1 MIEIEG
7 MKLYLLEELATM
19 FSRSPRSLRRD
30 ITAGVL
36 HGTLISRVYVFTEKD
51 IENYKKAREK

>member
-7 MKLYLLEELATM
+7 MKLYLLEELVTM

-51 IENYKKAREK
+51 IENYKKARAK